1 MKKAIGLYL
10 FICLAVC
17 TSFAYN
23 QNRFDSLNI
32 AFREAKSDQ
41 QKVDILSELFN
52 EVKYKDKTKAI
63 YYGMK
68 AIAAAKA
75 VGNQSS
81 EIDLYNNIGLLYKET
96 SDYTKARELH
106 QQALEIAKL
115 IDDTSKQATTL
126 FYIAN
131 VEYYQGNYAEASN
144 YYVDAMSKF
153 NSVTNI
159 EGEAKALNGLGNIYF
174 SQSNH
179 VKAKEYYLR
188 LKNLLIKNN
197 VTKGLEIA
205 YNNLGL
211 IYLHEAKI
219 DTAIQSFNQAKNIYL
234 KRDDL
239 NGVSTSYSNIGLAY
253 QELKNFPQAIEY
265 HDKALTI
272 RRKIKDKFGESI
284 SLYNIGEIYF
294 YKKEYQRAL
303 ANIDS
308 SLAIAKAIGDIEGV
322 KYAYDIL
329 TKIYEAKGD
338 YKKAF
343 EANKL
348 LTQVK
353 DSIYNSKNSKIIAEF
368 DAKYRTIEQQ
378 REIDLLNKNEQ
389 LRNLELSKQKQQQ
402 NFLWLGLLL
411 LLIIACILLFFISQK
426 NKKNRIILHQ
436 KKEVELKNKE
446 ITDSI
451 NYAQRIQNALLSSEE
466 LFKNTFNEHFILFKP
481 KDIVSGDFYWISKTT
496 KNEVYFCVADCTG
509 HGVPGAFMSML
520 GIAFLND
527 IISSEKER
535 TTGEVLDEL
544 RLKITYHLSSSQV
557 NGTNDGMD
565 ISLCKFNVNT
575 HELEFSG
582 ANNAAYIVSN
592 KEMIKLNADK
602 QPVGSFVTNTKNF
615 ATKKMQLKKGDVIM
629 LHSDGYVDQF
639 GGEKGKKFKVSR
651 FLSLLESILHLPLN
665 EQKEKLDTALT
676 EWMGNNEQIDDIC
689 VVGLKV

>member
-1 MKKAIGLYL
+1 MKKAIGLYV
-10 FICLAVC
+10 FICLTVC

-41 QKVDILSELFN
+41 QKVIILKELFD
-52 EVKYKDKTKAI
+52 EVKYKDKTKAV

-68 AIAAAKA
+68 AIAAAK
-75 VGNQSS
+75 SS
-81 EIDLYNNIGLLYKET
+81 GDKGGEIDLYNNVGLLYKET
-96 SDYTKARELH
+96 SDYDKAKELH
-106 QQALEIAKL
+106 QQALELSKIIK
-115 IDDTSKQATTL
+115 DTGKVATTL

-131 VEYYQGNYAEASN
+131 VEYYQGNYAEASK
-144 YYVDAMSKF
+144 YYVEVLSKF
-153 NSVTNI
+153 NSINNF

-179 VKAKEYYLR
+179 IKAKEYYLR
-188 LKNLLIKNN
+188 LKNLLVKNN
-197 VTKGLEIA
+197 ITSGLEVA

-219 DTAIQSFNQAKNIYL
+219 DTAIQSFNQAKNIYI
-234 KRDDL
+234 KKNDL

-253 QELKNFPQAIEY
+253 QELKSFDQAIEY
-265 HDKALTI
+265 HNKALAI
-272 RRKIKDKFGESI
+272 RKNINDKFGESI

-294 YKKEYQRAL
+294 HKKEYQKAL
-303 ANIDS
+303 SNIDS
-308 SLAIAKAIGDIEGV
+308 SLTIAKTIGDIEGV
-322 KYAYDIL
+322 KYAYDLL

-353 DSIYNSKNSKIIAEF
+353 DSIYNSQNSKTIAEF

-402 NFLWLGLLL
+402 SFLWLGLLL

-520 GIAFLND
+520 GIAFLNE
-527 IISSEKER
+527 IISSEKDQ

-544 RLKITYHLSSSQV
+544 RQKITYHLSSSQV

-565 ISLCKFNVNT
+565 ISLCKLNINT

-582 ANNAAYIVSN
+582 ANNAAYVVSDN
-592 KEMIKLNADK
+592 EMIKLNADK
-602 QPVGSFVTNTKNF
+602 QPVGSFVTNTRSFVTQKI
-615 ATKKMQLKKGDVIM
+615 QLKKGDLIM

-639 GGEKGKKFKVSR
+639 GGEKGKKFKMSR
-651 FLSLLESILHLPLN
+651 FLSLLQSILHLPLN
-665 EQKEKLDTALT
+665 EQKGKLENSLVD
-676 EWMGNNEQIDDIC
+676 WMGNNEQIDDIC
-689 VVGLKV
+689 VLGLKV